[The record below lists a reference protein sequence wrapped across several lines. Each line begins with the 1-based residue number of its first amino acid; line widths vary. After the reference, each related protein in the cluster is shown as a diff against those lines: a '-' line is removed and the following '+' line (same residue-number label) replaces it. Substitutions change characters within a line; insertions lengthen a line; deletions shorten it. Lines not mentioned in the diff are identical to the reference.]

1 MYSLSDC
8 FAYMYAVDLHTL
20 DLVIGEAIRIL
31 AERQRNA
38 ESLTAGVS
46 KETKVVRLGR

>member
-20 DLVIGEAIRIL
+20 DLIIDEAIRIL
-31 AERQRNA
+31 AERWRDPEPLA
-38 ESLTAGVS
+38 AGVS
-46 KETKVVRLGR
+46 TVATPRFR